1 MKKRIFMILALAAM
15 SISGCARSEIN
26 MHAALERALKE
37 AEEVTVPPASY
48 QKEFYAYYA
57 QPCIG
62 RISATRTGNV
72 FAYEGQF
79 FVMNLDVPTILRED
93 STELTALAFS
103 GGTEEASASGTFT
116 DRQGNPHP
124 YQVRISTLGERH
136 FVCLQTDTMQ
146 FYGVCLINSAPLMA
160 GEMLKIGRS
169 VTIEKNA
176 IAAYFKSS
184 SGIYYTGETIEL
196 FDSITPENGS
206 IEELFPDTIEPDD
219 FNKTDKNSSDQSEKK

>member
-1 MKKRIFMILALAAM
+1 MKKKMFTITALAAM
-15 SISGCARSEIN
+15 LVSGCAVSEIN
-26 MHAALERALKE
+26 ISAALQRALQE

-79 FVMNLDVPTILRED
+79 FVMNLDVPTILKED
-93 STELTALAFS
+93 SSEPVRLSFS
-103 GGTEEASASGTFT
+103 GGKEEASAEGTFL
-116 DRQGNPHP
+116 DRAGNTHP

-146 FYGVCLINSAPLMA
+146 FYGVCGINSAPQMA
-160 GEMLKIGRS
+160 GEMLKIARS
-169 VTIEKNA
+169 VSIEKNA

-184 SGIYYTGETIEL
+184 SGIYYEGETIEL

-206 IEELFPDTIEPDD
+206 IEELFPDTIVPDD
-219 FNKTDKNSSDQSEKK
+219 FNKTDTDSPDQSEKK